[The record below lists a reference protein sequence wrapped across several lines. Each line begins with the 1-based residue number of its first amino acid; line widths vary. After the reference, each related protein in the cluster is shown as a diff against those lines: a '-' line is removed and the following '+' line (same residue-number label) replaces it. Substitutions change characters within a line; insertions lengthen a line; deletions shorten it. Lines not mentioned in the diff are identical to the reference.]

1 MHLQNQLQ
9 KSAEMT
15 HVHAEAVKNIKNAVV
30 LTNNESYQK
39 EHAAKAACSFF
50 ITAFTRKFIENKLQL
65 LYNYKHKEY
74 QRRRHMNKKPVQIFV
89 MILIAIMFIA
99 TIVITIVWKPSP
111 DNTSASVIASGISE
125 IAMTGS
131 SAL

>member
-1 MHLQNQLQ
+1 M
-9 KSAEMT
+9 
-15 HVHAEAVKNIKNAVV
+15 EAVKNIKNAVV

-89 MILIAIMFIA
+89 MILIAI
-99 TIVITIVWKPSP
+99 IVITIVWKPSP
-111 DNTSASVIASGISE
+111 YNTSASVIASGISE

>member
-1 MHLQNQLQ
+1 
-9 KSAEMT
+9 MT
-15 HVHAEAVKNIKNAVV
+15 RVHAEAVKNIKNAVV

-111 DNTSASVIASGISE
+111 YNTSASVIASGISE

>member
-1 MHLQNQLQ
+1 
-9 KSAEMT
+9 MT

-89 MILIAIMFIA
+89 MFIA

>member
-50 ITAFTRKFIENKLQL
+50 YYSIHQKI
-65 LYNYKHKEY
+65 H
-74 QRRRHMNKKPVQIFV
+74 
-89 MILIAIMFIA
+89 
-99 TIVITIVWKPSP
+99 
-111 DNTSASVIASGISE
+111 
-125 IAMTGS
+125 
-131 SAL
+131 

>member
-1 MHLQNQLQ
+1 
-9 KSAEMT
+9 MT

-30 LTNNESYQK
+30 LTNNESYPK
-39 EHAAKAACSFF
+39 EHASKAACSFF

-65 LYNYKHKEY
+65 LYNYNYKEY
-74 QRRRHMNKKPVQIFV
+74 QSRRRHMNKKPVQILV

-111 DNTSASVIASGISE
+111 DNTSASVIAPGISE

-131 SAL
+131 SDL

>member
-1 MHLQNQLQ
+1 
-9 KSAEMT
+9 
-15 HVHAEAVKNIKNAVV
+15 
-30 LTNNESYQK
+30 
-39 EHAAKAACSFF
+39 
-50 ITAFTRKFIENKLQL
+50 
-65 LYNYKHKEY
+65 
-74 QRRRHMNKKPVQIFV
+74 MNKKPVQIFV

-111 DNTSASVIASGISE
+111 YNTSASVIASGISE